1 MRKPKYDNEQNT
13 KKAILESALRLFSR
27 RGYERTSLSDIA
39 KYAGV
44 TRGAIYWHFDDK
56 KELFVYLCNQIDK
69 DLFKSN
75 ELDNIASPSERQPL
89 DKLKEW
95 MKENSSPE
103 KVNFLRSSFFSML
116 NNIMKGYTDDKD
128 LIERI
133 NKVYKKRRKVFSDIL
148 INCVNKGQ
156 LPKNLDIDAS
166 AIFILMFNSGY
177 INLVDSAYA
186 DLFIKNHSTYV
197 DAYIK
202 SLPLITVENIHKNQ
216 I

>member
-1 MRKPKYDNEQNT
+1 MRKVNNNEQST
-13 KKAILESALRLFSR
+13 KNAILESALRLFSR

-56 KELFVYLCNQIDK
+56 KELFICLCNQIDK
-69 DLFKSN
+69 DLFKS
-75 ELDNIASPSERQPL
+75 EDLDVIALPTENRPL
-89 DKLKEW
+89 DKLKDW
-95 MKENSSPE
+95 MKQNSSPE
-103 KVNFLRSSFFSML
+103 QVNFLRSSFFSML
-116 NNIMKGYTDDKD
+116 NNIMKGYTEDKD
-128 LIERI
+128 LISRI
-133 NKVYKKRRKVFSDIL
+133 NKVYEKRRKVFANIL
-148 INCVNKGQ
+148 VNCINKGQ

-186 DLFIKNHSTYV
+186 DLFVKNLSTYV

-202 SLPLITVENIHKNQ
+202 SLPLVTIDNIKNNQ